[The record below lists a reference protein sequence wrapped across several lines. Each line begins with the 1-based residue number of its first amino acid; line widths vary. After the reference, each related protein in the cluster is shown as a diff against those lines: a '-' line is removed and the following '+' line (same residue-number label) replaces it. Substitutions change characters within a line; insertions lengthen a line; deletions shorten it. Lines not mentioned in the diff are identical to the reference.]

1 MIRINTIERYGY
13 AANGTVAPV
22 KIYFDDEKILF
33 KYNQVIDVF
42 LILLSMIPVVGYII
56 EIINNLR
63 RLFKK
68 IKKYF
73 KKLDNSINE
82 DKEGFEFLRIDYNQ
96 ITELKINEKT
106 FFHSWLL
113 YHLTFFPL
121 VDLFIFS
128 LGSSKVTII
137 YIVDGKRKK
146 KKVIFPTIYSQNKFK
161 EKLLRNYKIQKI
173 KHNKPKIWEDIIII
187 PLNISFSLLILY
199 MFLLDIWLLWNDTDI
214 YSGNNNFIIN

>member
-82 DKEGFEFLRIDYNQ
+82 DKEGFEF
-96 ITELKINEKT
+96 
-106 FFHSWLL
+106 
-113 YHLTFFPL
+113 
-121 VDLFIFS
+121 
-128 LGSSKVTII
+128 
-137 YIVDGKRKK
+137 
-146 KKVIFPTIYSQNKFK
+146 
-161 EKLLRNYKIQKI
+161 
-173 KHNKPKIWEDIIII
+173 
-187 PLNISFSLLILY
+187 
-199 MFLLDIWLLWNDTDI
+199 
-214 YSGNNNFIIN
+214 